1 MPGYMYCNYCKRC
14 IPILNGCP
22 HMTPKPVTLNRYD
35 AGAFYSLCKVLGIEG
50 EPKEA
55 LEVLADLI
63 RTGRIDF
70 RID

>member
-1 MPGYMYCNYCKRC
+1 
-14 IPILNGCP
+14 
-22 HMTPKPVTLNRYD
+22 MTPKPVTLNRYD